1 MKKINNCETENC
13 IETPS
18 SCIIWNGG
26 DIEYL
31 GLCNGTSINNV
42 FWEIINK
49 LEDIA
54 GEDLSSFDIDTLL
67 DICNKKAPLEINLIS
82 ILTLLK
88 DNQVCLKDYIDTL
101 LERINE
107 LSNSN
112 SVSVN
117 LKCYADFDNLGNS
130 LSINREQL
138 DQLFVN
144 ILCDHKERLTNIEG
158 KIINLQTQID
168 DINNNTTVDELSF
181 PTCLDSGTKPTSTQ
195 VKGIAQEVCDLEAA
209 NGTPAE
215 IAIALAQTP
224 TDFDTDFASV
234 DPTNWIPAINR
245 TSWADNYNNLLIAF
259 GNLVTRLKFIE
270 NTCCK
275 VSCEDIKLGFSVKY
289 NEDRDG
295 ILITFTPGSGTFI
308 PAGFTDAGSTGTIT
322 DAEGSIE
329 YFNIYIVDL
338 FTNNTEL
345 EISIATLSNVS
356 DLVIHIDAKLTNE
369 VITCDKCLEK
379 TIKRAGCAF
388 CTLTAT
394 DNVTIVYKICSLS

>member
-31 GLCNGTSINNV
+31 GLCNSTSINNV

-275 VSCEDIKLGFSVKY
+275 VSCEDIKLGFSIRY

-295 ILITFTPGSGTFI
+295 IIITFTSGSGTYI
-308 PAGFTDAGSTGTIT
+308 PNGFTDAGSVVTIT
-322 DAEGSIE
+322 DGLGGSIS
-329 YFNIYIVDL
+329 
-338 FTNNTEL
+338 NNLDIPDMFYNGTEV
-345 EISIATLSNVS
+345 EIPIITLSNLN
-356 DLVIHIDAKLTNE
+356 DLDISIDAKITNGA
-369 VITCDKCLEK
+369 ITCDKCLSQ
-379 TIKRAGCAF
+379 TVKRPGCAY
-388 CTLTAT
+388 CTITAT
-394 DNVTIVYKICSLS
+394 EDVTIVYKICIAS